1 MFTCPCRLFNNR
13 NRRSIIKQEAHG
25 PHRSPEKTVQIN
37 KHDYIITLIKRRKKN
52 IINFMRIYWFFI
64 WRNLNPL
71 HPKMLCAKIVWN
83 WLSGSGE
90 EDFFYFVFD
99 VFLLFRNYLPLEKGV
114 VLHLYKLKSPF
125 TQGCFVP
132 SLVEIGPVVLE
143 EKIFKV

>member
-1 MFTCPCRLFNNR
+1 
-13 NRRSIIKQEAHG
+13 
-25 PHRSPEKTVQIN
+25 
-37 KHDYIITLIKRRKKN
+37 
-52 IINFMRIYWFFI
+52 MRIYWLFI
-64 WRNLNPL
+64 WRNLNSL

-99 VFLLFRNYLPLEKGV
+99 VFLLFRNYLPLEKGGA
-114 VLHLYKLKSPF
+114 LHLKNSLHPRMLCAISLLSPLGKGLGPSFEETWIPF

-143 EKIFKV
+143 KKMKMWKVYDNANNNDRRTTDKAHLSLWLRSAKN